1 MRTKR
6 QCRRYR
12 KLIPLLI
19 DGELDEATAAKVEH
33 HLNHCRGCMSELKW
47 QKWLCS
53 ILRSMPYMPAPPNFT
68 ERTLERI
75 KQLQAQQGTISHSS
89 GIVGHLLPQFVR
101 VPAYAFAVLI
111 ALFAGWMAFKMGTS
125 TTSDYHPPYVVANS
139 ASPHEVPPINLSPT
153 STHTQ
158 KATANVRRALTA
170 QIHPPHENKAPL
182 SHRHSE
188 GLSVGQMSYPDVR
201 VSSRSGML
209 SIARSDVNAAGDV
222 FEPMLSAANLRA
234 SFITIKNEPRSAIP
248 VIATQ
253 TPSEALLSF
262 TLTEIRQLMDLGRL
276 SHAVERLT
284 ELIQKAAIGEP
295 IRYRALC
302 LLKVSYERMGE
313 WVLAKSAAEQIASE
327 LKSLNDVGLVAW
339 VAQAC
344 ESDGDSQLA
353 GELYASIAEHA
364 TYPTSLRAYAQTR
377 LASLRSKVPNWSAMA
392 PAIETA
398 QAQSAPSSGSERQHA
413 LPASPENASPDD
425 AGEHQ
430 ANGDANFIEDLFKL
444 AEAI

>member
-1 MRTKR
+1 MRTKK

-33 HLNHCRGCMSELKW
+33 HLNHCRGCMSEFKW

-53 ILRSMPYMPAPPNFT
+53 ILRSMPYTPAPPNFT

-75 KQLQAQQGTISHSS
+75 KQLQAQQGAVSHSS
-89 GIVGHLLPQFVR
+89 GIVGHLLPQFAR
-101 VPAYAFAVLI
+101 VPAYAFVALI
-111 ALFAGWMAFKMGTS
+111 ALFVGWMAFRMSTS
-125 TTSDYHPPYVVANS
+125 TTSDYHAPYIVANS
-139 ASPHEVPPINLSPT
+139 ASPHKGSPIASSPT
-153 STHTQ
+153 ITPAR
-158 KATANVRRALTA
+158 KAITNVRRTLVA
-170 QIHPPHENKAPL
+170 QTRSHHESKASL

-188 GLSVGQMSYPDVR
+188 GLSAGQMSYPDVR
-201 VSSRSGML
+201 VPSRGGML
-209 SIARSDVNAAGDV
+209 SIARSDVNADNT
-222 FEPMLSAANLRA
+222 FEPLLSAANLRA
-234 SFITIKNEPRSAIP
+234 SFIIASNEPRSAIP
-248 VIATQ
+248 AVT
-253 TPSEALLSF
+253 TPTSSEAFLSL
-262 TLTEIRQLMDLGRL
+262 TLTEVRQLMDSGKL

-284 ELIQKAAIGEP
+284 ELTKKAAMGDP

-302 LLKVSYERMGE
+302 LLKISYERMGE
-313 WVLAKSAAEQIASE
+313 WVLAKSVAEQIASE
-327 LKSLNDVGLVAW
+327 LKSLSDVGLIAW

-353 GELYASIAEHA
+353 SELYAAIAEHA
-364 TYPTSLRAYAQTR
+364 IYPTSLRAYAQTR
-377 LASLRSKVPNWSAMA
+377 LASLRSKVPSWSAA
-392 PAIETA
+392 TTVIETA
-398 QAQSAPSSGSERQHA
+398 QAQNVSSSTPERQHV

-430 ANGDANFIEDLFKL
+430 ANGDTNFIEDLFKL